1 MTKKLHGRLRAAPK
15 PARPALLA
23 VLLIFQIGLI
33 GCGTRPPAPGIELG
47 GVGKYSHLAFVPI
60 LADVVKVERNDGF
73 RIEAMIHEVGQWET
87 RAKAGRIALELL
99 APAGTKVT
107 LIDDVTGLLPKDKEE
122 PEWALHAWKRL
133 KAAARLD
140 NSGAVMLLRQNAVD
154 ARGRQYNPVADFMA
168 LGLVGILMGAAG
180 QDDRFHPSFLVALNE
195 GFHAVM
201 MGPPLCNIGFD
212 ARILDAATGETLAAA
227 DAVLGQ
233 EKVPEGLA
241 KKSWA
246 TMDDSD
252 KRLVETYCI
261 AALRRA
267 IAQALNELE
276 VTSRR

>member
-1 MTKKLHGRLRAAPK
+1 MTEILRGRLRAAPK

-23 VLLIFQIGLI
+23 ILLISQIGLI
-33 GCGTRPPAPGIELG
+33 GCGTRPPAPGIEPG
-47 GVGKYSHLAFVPI
+47 GVGKYSHIAFVPI
-60 LADVVKVERNDGF
+60 LVDVVRVERNDGSG
-73 RIEAMIHEVGQWET
+73 IEATVHKVGQWET

-107 LIDDVTGLLPKDKEE
+107 PIDDVAGLLPKDKEE

-133 KAAARLD
+133 KAAGRLD
-140 NSGAVMLLRQNAVD
+140 DSRAVMLLRQNAVD
-154 ARGRQYNPVADFMA
+154 AQGRQYSPVADFMA
-168 LGLVGILMGAAG
+168 LGLVGILIGAAG
-180 QDDRFHPSFLVALNE
+180 QEDRFHPSFLVALNE

-212 ARILDAATGETLAAA
+212 ARLLDAATGETLAAV

-233 EKVPEGLA
+233 EKVPERLA

-252 KRLVETYCI
+252 KRLVETNCI

-267 IAQALNELE
+267 VAQALNELE